1 MKLNILAATPHSG
14 HIFPTLNVVFHL
26 CERQRSL
33 DVHLNFSIPYLRLP
47 FNNVP
52 DDTCLKCRNTRLHL
66 WKQQLKSNENH
77 NLMVKGCCSS
87 SIFSWSWC
95 VNIENTYIL
104 FAWCW
109 FLNHLQGHVTF
120 VVRSQW
126 DVDLKSCGCN
136 INQRQESLD
145 QCPAHVL
152 SLTGSSYFTS
162 EKF

>member
-52 DDTCLKCRNTRLHL
+52 DDTRLHL

-77 NLMVKGCCSS
+77 NLMVEG
-87 SIFSWSWC
+87 
-95 VNIENTYIL
+95 
-104 FAWCW
+104 
-109 FLNHLQGHVTF
+109 
-120 VVRSQW
+120 
-126 DVDLKSCGCN
+126 
-136 INQRQESLD
+136 
-145 QCPAHVL
+145 
-152 SLTGSSYFTS
+152 
-162 EKF
+162 